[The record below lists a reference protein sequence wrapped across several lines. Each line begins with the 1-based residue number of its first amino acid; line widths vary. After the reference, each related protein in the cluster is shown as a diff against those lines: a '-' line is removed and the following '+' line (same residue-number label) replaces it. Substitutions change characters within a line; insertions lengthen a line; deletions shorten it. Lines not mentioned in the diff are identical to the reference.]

1 MNIERI
7 KVVIDKENF
16 VDDEEFFTQFRN
28 ILLGTLEEAYEHA
41 YVTVGMGEKQSIVIT
56 PDSWESNQDE
66 IDVIKSI
73 INDVWNSF

>member
-16 VDDEEFFTQFRN
+16 VDDEEFFTQFRD
-28 ILLGTLEEAYEHA
+28 ILLGTLEETYEHA
-41 YVTVGMGEKQSIVIT
+41 YVTVGLGQKQSIVIT
-56 PDSWESNQDE
+56 PDFYESE
-66 IDVIKSI
+66 KEVDVIRSI